1 MGRHVLDQRKCL
13 DQIMLFA
20 CPQIPAEG
28 PAVEPGGIGVAHSA
42 VQRRE
47 AAGNADAQG
56 AGLAGPLGD
65 LQAQPVELVRHEAAA
80 RQQSLELLGVLLG
93 LLAVLSGLAAVDWVV
108 PFAEDTPERL
118 ICSILPDVLVKGGD
132 YRPEQIAGG
141 RCVLENGGEVRVLS
155 FREGCSTSS
164 ILERVRSGPDGK
176 P

>member
-1 MGRHVLDQRKCL
+1 FDILHAGHVAYL
-13 DQIMLFA
+13 
-20 CPQIPAEG
+20 E
-28 PAVEPGGIGVAHSA
+28 
-42 VQRRE
+42 E
-47 AAGNADAQG
+47 AKA
-56 AGLAGPLGD
+56 LGD
-65 LQAQPVELVRHEAAA
+65 RLVVAVNDDESVSRLKGRGRPVV
-80 RQQSLELLGVLLG
+80 GVG
-93 LLAVLSGLAAVDWVV
+93 ERMAVLSGLAAVDWVV